1 KEKMSKSL
9 GNYIGVDENAKD
21 MYVKIMR
28 IPDELIVTYFELTTD
43 VHPDKIKA
51 IAALLEEGQINP
63 RDIKMQLAR
72 DMIKLYHTPEEVLK
86 AEENFK
92 AIYQKK
98 DINIDFPIINYDQS
112 LLGENG
118 ESSLIE
124 FIFSTGKYKSKAEI
138 RRLIQQGA
146 VKINGEKTQELFF
159 IPANDLII
167 QVGKGNVFKL
177 QALDNELEKQK
188 VLGKQHK

>member
-1 KEKMSKSL
+1 
-9 GNYIGVDENAKD
+9 
-21 MYVKIMR
+21 
-28 IPDELIVTYFELTTD
+28 
-43 VHPDKIKA
+43 
-51 IAALLEEGQINP
+51 
-63 RDIKMQLAR
+63 MQLAR